1 MAVIDTSF
9 PEVKVLI
16 PPKHV
21 DERGFFSE
29 TYSRRT
35 LAKFGIA
42 PDFVQDNHA
51 FSARRGTIRGLH
63 FQIPPFAQHKIV
75 RVIRGS
81 IFDVVVD
88 VRRGSPTFGR
98 FEAFRFSATDWKQL
112 SIPIGFAHGL
122 CTLEPNTEV
131 MYKVSNVYSP
141 AHDRGVRWND
151 KAIGIEWP
159 VSADEAVISAKDRA
173 LPPLASLPSYF
184 DSESELSS
192 LSA

>member
-1 MAVIDTSF
+1 
-9 PEVKVLI
+9 
-16 PPKHV
+16 
-21 DERGFFSE
+21 
-29 TYSRRT
+29 
-35 LAKFGIA
+35 
-42 PDFVQDNHA
+42 
-51 FSARRGTIRGLH
+51 
-63 FQIPPFAQHKIV
+63 
-75 RVIRGS
+75 
-81 IFDVVVD
+81 